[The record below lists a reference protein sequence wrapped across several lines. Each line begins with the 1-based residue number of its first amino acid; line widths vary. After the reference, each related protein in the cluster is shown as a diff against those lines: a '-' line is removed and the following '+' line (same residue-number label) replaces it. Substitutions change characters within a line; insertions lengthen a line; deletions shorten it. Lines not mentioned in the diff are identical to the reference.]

1 MTTLS
6 NLVLLLGNTVRT
18 FIWFFILF
26 FLFYFPYCDE
36 VTPSW
41 DSLESLSN
49 RCSTDWNS
57 QNVREIQRKT
67 LRRKR
72 GGGKL
77 NHSHSSKLSCTR
89 LACLYI
95 GEGSQKTE
103 KKKGTPSNRF
113 LTAREKKEN
122 NFGQQFLTAKERHI
136 WREK

>member
-1 MTTLS
+1 MRS
-6 NLVLLLGNTVRT
+6 
-18 FIWFFILF
+18 
-26 FLFYFPYCDE
+26 
-36 VTPSW
+36 
-41 DSLESLSN
+41 
-49 RCSTDWNS
+49 
-57 QNVREIQRKT
+57 
-67 LRRKR
+67 LRRGIRWKASPIGVLPIETR
-72 GGGKL
+72 RMWGKYNERLWEERGGGGKL